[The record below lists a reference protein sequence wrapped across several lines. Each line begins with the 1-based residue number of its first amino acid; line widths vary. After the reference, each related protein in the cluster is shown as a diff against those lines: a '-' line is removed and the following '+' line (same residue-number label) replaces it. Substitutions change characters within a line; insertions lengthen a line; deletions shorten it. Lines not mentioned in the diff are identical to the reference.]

1 MIDKINRIKE
11 EAAAAT
17 AATAQE
23 VEDLRI
29 KFLSKKGVVSSLM
42 ADFRNVPA
50 ESKRE
55 LGQKLNELKTFVT
68 EKINSLK
75 EGLSANADEEAAAVD
90 LTRTETL
97 LLRLTPSAFNREERY
112 YPHFRGNGFHDCRRS
127 GD

>member
-75 EGLSANADEEAAAVD
+75 EGLSANADERRQP
-90 LTRTETL
+90 LT
-97 LLRLTPSAFNREERY
+97 
-112 YPHFRGNGFHDCRRS
+112 
-127 GD
+127 

>member
-1 MIDKINRIKE
+1 MRACYAWRWGDLTIRTAMIDKINRIKE

-55 LGQKLNELKTFVT
+55 LGQKLNEP
-68 EKINSLK
+68 
-75 EGLSANADEEAAAVD
+75 
-90 LTRTETL
+90 R
-97 LLRLTPSAFNREERY
+97 RC
-112 YPHFRGNGFHDCRRS
+112 CR
-127 GD
+127 

>member
-55 LGQKLNELKTFVT
+55 LGQKLNELKTFC
-68 EKINSLK
+68 
-75 EGLSANADEEAAAVD
+75 D
-90 LTRTETL
+90 
-97 LLRLTPSAFNREERY
+97 
-112 YPHFRGNGFHDCRRS
+112 
-127 GD
+127 